1 MPASVSGSE
10 SDAGDSDNNSVSD
23 VDDDNSGDEVDV
35 VVLPKKK
42 VVPTELDEDGE
53 EGELEGADE
62 EEEVD
67 VEADDG
73 GLDEDNDS
81 LLGLNDLGL
90 EENAEEEDGEDNDD
104 DDDDDD
110 DDDEAATNCMQKFD
124 AQTRSEIITES
135 HPETISHT
143 TEEIQCLSK
152 VTRDTYGDIV
162 DELHQTTAILTKFER
177 TRVVGLRTRQLNAGA
192 PPFIDV
198 PRTIIS
204 NMVIALMELQ
214 QKKLPFIIQ
223 RPLSGGKFE
232 YWRVNDLE
240 LLD

>member
-1 MPASVSGSE
+1 
-10 SDAGDSDNNSVSD
+10 
-23 VDDDNSGDEVDV
+23 
-35 VVLPKKK
+35 
-42 VVPTELDEDGE
+42 
-53 EGELEGADE
+53 
-62 EEEVD
+62 
-67 VEADDG
+67 
-73 GLDEDNDS
+73 
-81 LLGLNDLGL
+81 
-90 EENAEEEDGEDNDD
+90 
-104 DDDDDD
+104 
-110 DDDEAATNCMQKFD
+110 MQKFD

-192 PPFIDV
+192 LPFIDV

>member
-1 MPASVSGSE
+1 MPEPLTDSE
-10 SDAGDSDNNSVSD
+10 SEGSDSDNNSGSD
-23 VDDDNSGDEVDV
+23 VDDEISGDEVDV

-42 VVPTELDEDGE
+42 VEARRELNGLDDDGE
-53 EGELEGADE
+53 EDE
-62 EEEVD
+62 VDVGDEEEVD
-67 VEADDG
+67 VDVEDG
-73 GLDEDNDS
+73 GEDDNDS

-90 EENAEEEDGEDNDD
+90 NDTEDRGDEDEDD
-104 DDDDDD
+104 EDDDD
-110 DDDEAATNCMQKFD
+110 DDDELATNCMQKFD

-162 DELHQTTAILTKFER
+162 DELHQTTGILTKFER
-177 TRVVGLRTRQLNAGA
+177 TRVLGLRTRQLNAGA
-192 PPFIDV
+192 PPLIDV